1 MLRLIG
7 AAAIALASLGAA
19 HAGTITVSGFAHGYS
34 GSTVAVA
41 PEATLTSYGAQLY
54 FGGAYSDPNSFCA
67 IDFGGTCEASLNI
80 SFNDV
85 IKNLK
90 FDVGGWDPGDFVD
103 LSVYGVGDALL
114 GSVGLSSDVTGLD
127 LSGFG
132 SITRLFFADSST
144 GAGLGYA
151 NFSFDK
157 VASVPVPAGLP
168 LLAGALAA
176 AFAVSRRKKTQA

>member
-7 AAAIALASLGAA
+7 AAAIALTSLGAA
-19 HAGTITVSGFAHGYS
+19 DAGTITVSGFAHGYS

-41 PEATLTSYGAQLY
+41 PEATITSYGDQLY
-54 FGGAYSDPNSFCA
+54 FGGAYGDPNSFCA
-67 IDFGGTCEASLNI
+67 ISGGSCEASLNI

-103 LSVYGVGDALL
+103 LNVYGVGDALL
-114 GSVGLSSDVTGLD
+114 GDVSLTSNVTGLD
-127 LSGFG
+127 LSSFG

-151 NFSFDK
+151 NFSFDT

-176 AFAVSRRKKTQA
+176 AFAVSRRKKPQA